1 MRADAQDRTLGVWT
15 ATALVVGG
23 MIGAGVYI
31 LPAQLA
37 PFGVWSVAA
46 WVAAL
51 AGSLALALVF
61 IALHRAMPEAQG
73 AVALVE
79 IGLGRR
85 IGMLIGWSYW
95 LSIVATNAVLAMAAA
110 SYASVF
116 LPILARS
123 VTGPALFAVGL
134 IAAITALNILGT
146 RIAGWFQLG
155 ATVAK
160 LIPLVASSALLL
172 WLFATGEAAP
182 QRLTTEIGPASPLA
196 PLAVTMFAL
205 LGFEAASVAAA
216 RVREPERNVARAM
229 IAGLLIAGALYM
241 VLSIGIALAMPAREL
256 AASPAPFALLFDRFA
271 PGGSG
276 TAIAACAAFAA
287 VGALNGWVLLQGEV
301 PRAMAAGGTIPAWF
315 ARGNRAGVPVRTMLL
330 SSALAIA
337 LVLSQLGDSVRQI
350 LDFTIMLTTATS
362 LWLYLAV
369 ALAALRRRVAAIP
382 AALGLVFSLTVM
394 AAVGW
399 WVSLLSLVL
408 MLSGLPFYRREV
420 KAPAASAVDGPSK
433 SPAPHCALAR
443 RSRRRRDGCPS
454 RTCRAP

>member
-1 MRADAQDRTLGVWT
+1 MTAPPQDRTMGVWT

-23 MIGAGVYI
+23 MIGGGVYV

-37 PFGVWSVAA
+37 PFGIWSVAA
-46 WVAAL
+46 WITTL
-51 AGSLALALVF
+51 AGSLVLAMVF
-61 IALHRAMPEAQG
+61 IALHRAMPEAES

-85 IGMLIGWSYW
+85 TGMLIGWSYW

-110 SYASVF
+110 SYASALVPV
-116 LPILARS
+116 LVRS
-123 VTGPALFAVGL
+123 AAEPALFAAAL

-182 QRLTTEIGPASPLA
+182 QRLETQIGAASPLA

-216 RVREPERNVARAM
+216 RVRNPERNVPRAM
-229 IAGLLIAGALYM
+229 IAGLFIAGALYM

-256 AASPAPFALLFDRFA
+256 AASSAPFALLFDRFA

-287 VGALNGWVLLQGEV
+287 LGALNGWVLLQGEV
-301 PRAMAAGGTIPAWF
+301 PRAMAASGTIPAWF
-315 ARGNRAGVPVRTMLL
+315 DRSNRAGVPVRTMLL

-337 LVLSQLGDSVRQI
+337 LVLSQLGDGVRQI
-350 LDFTIMLTTATS
+350 LDFTITLTTATS

-369 ALAALRRRVAAIP
+369 ALAALRRRVAVIP
-382 AALGLVFSLTVM
+382 AVLGLAFSVTVM

-399 WVSLLSLVL
+399 WVSLLSLIL

-420 KAPAASAVDGPSK
+420 RAPAASGVGDP
-433 SPAPHCALAR
+433 
-443 RSRRRRDGCPS
+443 
-454 RTCRAP
+454 